1 MLFVFKMQKQVSVNS
16 IHVVIQSLRLTVH
29 VAMDNRVLP
38 AVIAS
43 RGAHRDFFFRF
54 IKMVSKL
61 EVIVIMYRV

>member
-29 VAMDNRVLP
+29 AAMDNRVLP

-43 RGAHRDFFFRF
+43 RGANRDFF
-54 IKMVSKL
+54 SGL
-61 EVIVIMYRV
+61 